1 MGTMCLNGADRGK
14 LLDLGCGNGR
24 FLALMRDAG
33 WDVRGVEPDPAAAKV
48 AQEQFGIPVIVG
60 PLEDARLPA
69 ESFDA
74 ITLSHVVEHVYDPIA
89 LLSECRRLLKPKGR
103 AVIVTPNIRSL
114 GHQKFGSSWRGLE
127 PPRHLLIFSL
137 TTLRV
142 CCEKAGL
149 HVQILRTSARA
160 AGLVWQESEM
170 IKRRKESSG
179 LDRGLPSRLR
189 RLFFNL
195 HEDGLCRASE
205 EVGEEILLI
214 ASPGSGGLPL
224 KGASLTPQDS
234 PFVVPLD
241 TDVTNRPLA

>member
-1 MGTMCLNGADRGK
+1 MGTMCLNGAQRGK

-33 WDVRGVEPDPAAAKV
+33 WEVRGIEPDPAAAKV

-60 PLEDARLPA
+60 TLEDAELPG

-74 ITLSHVVEHVYDPIA
+74 ITLSHVIEHVHDPIA
-89 LLSECRRLLKPKGR
+89 LLSECRRVLKPEGR

-137 TTLRV
+137 TALRV
-142 CCEKAGL
+142 CCEMADL
-149 HVQILRTSARA
+149 RVQILRTSARA

-170 IKRRKESSG
+170 IKRRKESSS
-179 LDRGLPSRLR
+179 LDRALPSRLR
-189 RLFFNL
+189 SLFFNL

-214 ASPGSGGLPL
+214 AGAGGAGLPL
-224 KGASLTPQDS
+224 RGATPASEDLRS
-234 PFVVPLD
+234 RSVEL
-241 TDVTNRPLA
+241 